1 MNRVRYHPYV
11 ASLDQLPEDA
21 GPSGSNDVFGGIE
34 TRDIAK
40 ARQRSLSG
48 SGAVACLRARP
59 MDPPRIIP
67 ASEFV
72 FIGRCFPGMEETLAA
87 RCACCEATDANT
99 HHARTC
105 DRAGAQV
112 NQHQP
117 LVHALSRTFKR
128 LSIRH
133 QVESGAPF
141 NANRNPRMDI
151 VLSLI
156 HI

>member
-1 MNRVRYHPYV
+1 
-11 ASLDQLPEDA
+11 
-21 GPSGSNDVFGGIE
+21 
-34 TRDIAK
+34 
-40 ARQRSLSG
+40 
-48 SGAVACLRARP
+48 

-151 VLSLI
+151 VIERGGLRDATSSEYRNKAILVDVTHAGPQARSI
-156 HI
+156 